1 LLSLHAF
8 SCQVKNNLPLRE
20 GLLIKKIA
28 FISIFLICQF
38 VQAHSTSPEYRSL
51 SDGFRRFIADAT
63 NLSLD
68 EQINVWIKDV
78 ESLAPEVY
86 LHIIAGDDQTKLA
99 SERRI
104 LAQKWFPLLF
114 ANAAEIQKQFDLFE
128 TQGKPII
135 NELAASYP
143 EANLSTVTV
152 MDIPSLNKFNGQVT
166 SIHGHI
172 YVMFG
177 MDMIALINQKPD
189 LKAGALLVNNMPVL
203 MSHEFT
209 HAIHYILSDFG
220 SGDPST
226 ASFWGP
232 LWDEGLAQVNSQL
245 LNPGLDLTNIFM
257 EKVLT
262 TKCTPE
268 NIQAWA
274 KSYIEDSKGNEQQ
287 VETAYWTWFT
297 LSSGLTEHGTYRA
310 GYCLGYNVIL
320 TALRTY
326 SMKEIIKMSRADA
339 YRIGQETLVKFA
351 FPKGVQ

>member
-1 LLSLHAF
+1 M
-8 SCQVKNNLPLRE
+8 
-20 GLLIKKIA
+20 IKKFT
-28 FISIFLICQF
+28 FISILLICQF
-38 VQAHSTSPEYRSL
+38 AQAQSTSPEYRSL
-51 SDGFRRFIADAT
+51 SEGFRKFITDGT

-68 EQINVWIKDV
+68 EQINAWIKDV

-86 LHIIAGDDQTKLA
+86 LHIIAGDDQTKLD
-99 SERRI
+99 SERRS

-114 ANAAEIQKQFDLFE
+114 ANSAEIQRQFDLFE

-135 NELAASYP
+135 DQLAASYP
-143 EANLSTVTV
+143 EANLSAVTV
-152 MDIPSLNKFNGQVT
+152 MAIPSLNKFNGQVKK
-166 SIHGHI
+166 IHGHV
-172 YVMFG
+172 YAMFG
-177 MDMIALINQKPD
+177 MDMIALIGQKPD
-189 LKAGALLVNNMPVL
+189 LRPGALLVNNMPVL

-245 LNPGLDLTNIFM
+245 LNPGSDLTNIFM
-257 EKVLT
+257 EKVLAA
-262 TKCTPE
+262 KCTPE

-287 VETAYWTWFT
+287 VETAYGTWFM
-297 LSSGLTEHGTYRA
+297 LSSGLTEHGAYRA

-320 TALRTY
+320 SALRTY

-339 YRIGQETLVKFA
+339 YRIGQETLAKFA
-351 FPKGVQ
+351 SPNGGSKP